1 MAIYKI
7 CKNRKVTVNNEY
19 TLIVGGI
26 LTKITNQSNIEATT
40 GNLTLISNKK
50 IISQSKKQ

>member
-7 CKNRKVTVNNEY
+7 CKNRKVIVNNEY
-19 TLIVGGI
+19 TLIVGGT
-26 LTKITNQSNIEATT
+26 LTKISNQSNIEATT

>member
-19 TLIVGGI
+19 TLIVGGT
-26 LTKITNQSNIEATT
+26 LTKIANQSNIEATT
-40 GNLTLISNKK
+40 ENLTLISNKK
-50 IISQSKKQ
+50 ITADGNKH

>member
-7 CKNRKVTVNNEY
+7 CKNRKVTVNNDY
-19 TLIVGGI
+19 TLIVGGT
-26 LTKITNQSNIEATT
+26 LTKIANQSNIEATT

-50 IISQSKKQ
+50 ITSHSIKQ